1 MTDAE
6 YQQWLQGH
14 IASYVGPDMDD
25 PFSAARF
32 KSGQQLTL
40 NDLFAVQPVDNNN
53 LSRRTFASG
62 ENPNAW
68 WVANRP
74 PNEVS
79 RALGRQ
85 FGNDHHAA
93 IQARLRSGFDGR
105 GEDVVP
111 TAQRAENTRRPVA
124 IVERRIP
131 KTLSVRDHDGVRHAW
146 NPDQYSRSFR
156 LVDDKGK
163 ALSLIDDAGYRQA
176 GRGHEDG
183 IRGFSG
189 QTLGPMRRGHYRSLM
204 EGLIRHGHNVRSNDR
219 NEMSHPFHTKF
230 QRTLPPD
237 MTVEARI
244 HDRDGDVE
252 LYGEGEYDPS
262 DVSPYDILLYE
273 RNIPRSPENW
283 GDLSGPTR
291 SRFPLF
297 VEYKERMPFRD
308 YRIFGPD
315 SQQTLLFAP
324 RRPIGVSPSMWAA
337 TSRSERRVA
346 AERDLRERMDLWHNR
361 LRDRDAAIEANRQG
375 SPMTLNTM
383 LDMGVHQPRE
393 QPMPRME
400 YETNPRFVGVKST
413 PDMM

>member
-1 MTDAE
+1 MSQEPMTDAE
-6 YQQWLQGH
+6 YQQWLQGQ
-14 IASYVGPDMDD
+14 IDSTMRPGFQM
-25 PFSAARF
+25 RG
-32 KSGQQLTL
+32 GQQTTL
-40 NDLFAVQPVDNNN
+40 NDLFAVQPVDAN
-53 LSRRTFASG
+53 LNQRAFASG

-68 WVANRP
+68 WFDNRP

-79 RALGRQ
+79 GALGRQ
-85 FGNDHHAA
+85 FGGDHHRA
-93 IQARLRSGFDGR
+93 IQAQLTWGFDGR

-111 TAQRAENTRRPVA
+111 TAQRTTHNTRRPVA
-124 IVERRIP
+124 IVEQRTP
-131 KTLSVRDHDGVRHAW
+131 KTLSARDHDGVRHAW
-146 NPDQYSRSFR
+146 NPDQYRRSFG

-163 ALSLIDDAGYRQA
+163 ALSLIDDAGYRQP

-204 EGLIRHGHNVRSNDR
+204 EGLIRHGHNVRSDDR

-244 HDRDGDVE
+244 RDRDRNIE
-252 LYGEGEYDPS
+252 HYGQGEYDPA
-262 DVSPYDILLYE
+262 DVYPNDVLIYE
-273 RNIPRSPENW
+273 REIPPSPENW

-297 VEYKERMPFRD
+297 VQYRERMPSLD
-308 YRIFGPD
+308 NPLWDD
-315 SQQTLLFAP
+315 SEQAQLFVP
-324 RRPIGVSPSMWAA
+324 RRPIGVSPSTWAA
-337 TSRSERRVA
+337 TSPSERRKE
-346 AERDLRERMDLWHNR
+346 AERDLRERMDNWYNR
-361 LRDRDAAIEANRQG
+361 MQRRQAAIDAN
-375 SPMTLNTM
+375 MTLNER

-413 PDMM
+413 PDVM

>member
-6 YQQWLQGH
+6 YQQWLQGQ
-14 IASYVGPDMDD
+14 ITSTMRPGYQFRP
-25 PFSAARF
+25 
-32 KSGQQLTL
+32 GQQLTL
-40 NDLFAVQPVDNNN
+40 NDLFAVQPVDAN
-53 LSRRTFASG
+53 LNQRAFASG

-68 WVANRP
+68 WWNNLAPVESFA
-74 PNEVS
+74 EIA
-79 RALGRQ
+79 RAMAYG
-85 FGNDHHAA
+85 
-93 IQARLRSGFDGR
+93 S
-105 GEDVVP
+105 EDDAKVP
-111 TAQRAENTRRPVA
+111 TAQRAKDTRRPVA
-124 IVERRIP
+124 IVEQRTP
-131 KTLSVRDHDGVRHAW
+131 KTLSARDHDGVRHAW
-146 NPDQYSRSFR
+146 NPDQYRRSFR

-163 ALSLIDDAGYRQA
+163 TLSLIDDSGYRQP

-183 IRGFSG
+183 VRGFSG

-244 HDRDGDVE
+244 RDRDRNIE
-252 LYGEGEYDPS
+252 HYGQGEYDPA
-262 DVSPYDILLYE
+262 DVYPNDVLIYE
-273 RNIPRSPENW
+273 REIPPSPENW

-297 VEYKERMPFRD
+297 VQHKERALFRD
-308 YRIFGPD
+308 HPEWDD
-315 SQQTLLFAP
+315 SEQTQLFVP
-324 RRPIGVSPSMWAA
+324 RRPIGVSPSMWVA
-337 TSRSERRVA
+337 TSPYERRKA
-346 AERDLRERMDLWHNR
+346 AERNLRHRMDLWYNR
-361 LRDRDAAIEANRQG
+361 MQRRQAAIDAG
-375 SPMTLNTM
+375 MSLNER
-383 LDMGVHQPRE
+383 LEVGVHQPRE